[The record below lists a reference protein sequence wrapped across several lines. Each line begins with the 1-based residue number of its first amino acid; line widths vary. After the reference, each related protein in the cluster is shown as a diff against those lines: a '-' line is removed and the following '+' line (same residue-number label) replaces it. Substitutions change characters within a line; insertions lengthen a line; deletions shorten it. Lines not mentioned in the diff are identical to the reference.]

1 MQENN
6 ASLHPKYKS
15 CLSIYISRM
24 LIRLQLK
31 ISPANYSREMRIGEL
46 SDNFLKLY
54 AGEDIIYKRFN
65 RSCSALL
72 LEMPCWRLRSLFQ
85 HYIPIVRTI
94 LAISLIS
101 SFSNLFSLIIEK
113 SVSKFL
119 SLTLSFI
126 IKTSLSETLM

>member
-1 MQENN
+1 MQKNN

-15 CLSIYISRM
+15 CLLVYISCR
-24 LIRLQLK
+24 LINLRLK
-31 ISPANYSREMRIGEL
+31 IFPANYRREMRIREL

-54 AGEDIIYKRFN
+54 AGEDINYKRFN

-72 LEMPCWRLRSLFQ
+72 LEIPCWRFRPLFQ

-113 SVSKFL
+113 SVTKFL